1 MAKKSTATR
10 QTPAARRSQ
19 TTART
24 TAKAADVMLVRGAN
38 ATRPTAPVPANT
50 KPVAAARPAGVGQQE
65 RPRALEAPRA
75 ARPTAP
81 RKEPAAQPTPKA
93 QASRV
98 ARARVTQRAR
108 TANLI
113 TPEHYSYVIN
123 DLKLIAGLVISM
135 FLVIIVLAIILHTR
149 A

>member
-19 TTART
+19 TTAKT
-24 TAKAADVMLVRGAN
+24 ADVMLVRGAK
-38 ATRPTAPVPANT
+38 APESAAPANA
-50 KPVAAARPAGVGQQE
+50 KPAAAAKPASVRQQE
-65 RPRALEAPRA
+65 RARALEAPRA
-75 ARPTAP
+75 TRPTAP
-81 RKEPAAQPTPKA
+81 RQEPAARAATKA

-123 DLKLIAGLVISM
+123 DLKLIAALVISM
-135 FLVIIVLAIILHTR
+135 FAVIIVLAIIMHTH

>member
-1 MAKKSTATR
+1 MSAS
-10 QTPAARRSQ
+10 RS
-19 TTART
+19 A
-24 TAKAADVMLVRGAN
+24 
-38 ATRPTAPVPANT
+38 
-50 KPVAAARPAGVGQQE
+50 
-65 RPRALEAPRA
+65 RALDAPRA

-81 RKEPAAQPTPKA
+81 RQEPAARAATKA

-123 DLKLIAGLVISM
+123 DLKLIAALVISM
-135 FLVIIVLAIILHTR
+135 FAVIIVLAIIMHTH

>member
-19 TTART
+19 TTV
-24 TAKAADVMLVRGAN
+24 KAAEVMLVRTAKATDSTAPAPAN
-38 ATRPTAPVPANT
+38 AKPAATAKPT
-50 KPVAAARPAGVGQQE
+50 GVSQQE

-81 RKEPAAQPTPKA
+81 RREPPAHTAPKA

-108 TANLI
+108 TANLV
-113 TPEHYSYVIN
+113 TPEHYGYVIN

>member
-19 TTART
+19 TTAKT
-24 TAKAADVMLVRGAN
+24 ADVMLVRGAN
-38 ATRPTAPVPANT
+38 ATRPSTPAPANA
-50 KPVAAARPAGVGQQE
+50 KPAAPARPAGASQQE
-65 RPRALEAPRA
+65 RPRALEVPRA
-75 ARPTAP
+75 VRPTTP
-81 RKEPAAQPTPKA
+81 RKEPTAPTTTKA

-113 TPEHYSYVIN
+113 TPEHYSYVIG
-123 DLKLIAGLVISM
+123 DLKLIASLVISM

>member
-1 MAKKSTATR
+1 MRYAILPIILIVRTGAHELCAPRPHSSAAWGNERDEMAKKSTATR

-19 TTART
+19 TTV
-24 TAKAADVMLVRGAN
+24 KAAEVMLVRTAKATDSTAPAPAN
-38 ATRPTAPVPANT
+38 AKPAATAKPT
-50 KPVAAARPAGVGQQE
+50 GVSQQE

-81 RKEPAAQPTPKA
+81 RREPPAHTAPKA

-108 TANLI
+108 TANLV
-113 TPEHYSYVIN
+113 TP
-123 DLKLIAGLVISM
+123 
-135 FLVIIVLAIILHTR
+135 
-149 A
+149 

>member
-19 TTART
+19 TTAKT
-24 TAKAADVMLVRGAN
+24 ADVMLVRGAN
-38 ATRPTAPVPANT
+38 ATRPTAPAPTNAKPAA
-50 KPVAAARPAGVGQQE
+50 PARSSGVSQQE
-65 RPRALEAPRA
+65 RPRALEVPRA
-75 ARPTAP
+75 VRPTAP
-81 RKEPAAQPTPKA
+81 RKEPAPQPAPKA

-113 TPEHYSYVIN
+113 TPEHYSYVIG
-123 DLKLIAGLVISM
+123 DLKLIAGLVVSM
-135 FLVIIVLAIILHTR
+135 FAVIIVLAIILHTR

>member
-24 TAKAADVMLVRGAN
+24 TAKTADVMLVRGAN
-38 ATRPTAPVPANT
+38 AVRPTAPAPANA
-50 KPVAAARPAGVGQQE
+50 KPSTPARPTGVSQQE
-65 RPRALEAPRA
+65 RPRALEVPRA
-75 ARPTAP
+75 VRPTAP
-81 RKEPAAQPTPKA
+81 RKEPAVPAPAKA

-108 TANLI
+108 TANLV

-135 FLVIIVLAIILHTR
+135 VLVIIVLAIILHTR

>member
-19 TTART
+19 TTA
-24 TAKAADVMLVRGAN
+24 KAADVMLVRGAN
-38 ATRPTAPVPANT
+38 ATRPSASTPTNT
-50 KPVAAARPAGVGQQE
+50 KPVAATRSAAVGQQE

-81 RKEPAAQPTPKA
+81 RKEPAAPAAPKA

-135 FLVIIVLAIILHTR
+135 FLVIIVLAIIVHAR
-149 A
+149 V